1 MIEFDQ
7 DAYMAAAQGPAAARD
22 FFNSRMVLGEGAR
35 VRCTD
40 PELGQQVGGREE
52 GRAVLGCAEWNGTPK
67 CSFLP
72 PLPAALQRQ
81 HPLMASHARLL
92 ALSLCR
98 AGAR

>member
-1 MIEFDQ
+1 VQVKECFVIEFDQ

-52 GRAVLGCAEWNGTPK
+52 GRAVLCCAVLSGMVPPSARSCHPCLLRSKGSTP
-67 CSFLP
+67 
-72 PLPAALQRQ
+72 
-81 HPLMASHARLL
+81 
-92 ALSLCR
+92 
-98 AGAR
+98 